1 MDTSA
6 LYKHDRISLAQ
17 YTSNLRQ
24 QLMISGNEVRE
35 LHGLKPM
42 EGLDDDFNPHM
53 KDQSQEAPEEIE
65 EYETVPEPDDG
76 TEIEAKLE
84 HDFYAAKY
92 DHIDFSPPEAVRNEA
107 ARGLEWRE
115 EYGRGGTAVGVARA
129 RDLKNGENIS
139 PETAKRMKSY
149 FARHEVDKQGEG
161 FSQGED
167 GYPSAGRIAWALWG
181 GNPGQSWANKL
192 VRQMEAADKE

>member
-1 MDTSA
+1 MIFLLESIFGDNTGSTYKSVTERNAAYITNCLGRWINKIQDECDKKLLSGRQKAAGNYCYKMDTSA

-65 EYETVPEPDDG
+65 EYETVPEQEDLTQQD
-76 TEIEAKLE
+76 TE
-84 HDFYAAKY
+84 
-92 DHIDFSPPEAVRNEA
+92 SNNE
-107 ARGLEWRE
+107 
-115 EYGRGGTAVGVARA
+115 V
-129 RDLKNGENIS
+129 
-139 PETAKRMKSY
+139 
-149 FARHEVDKQGEG
+149 
-161 FSQGED
+161 
-167 GYPSAGRIAWALWG
+167 
-181 GNPGQSWANKL
+181 
-192 VRQMEAADKE
+192 

>member
-65 EYETVPEPDDG
+65 EYETVPEQEDLTQQD
-76 TEIEAKLE
+76 TE
-84 HDFYAAKY
+84 
-92 DHIDFSPPEAVRNEA
+92 SNNE
-107 ARGLEWRE
+107 
-115 EYGRGGTAVGVARA
+115 V
-129 RDLKNGENIS
+129 
-139 PETAKRMKSY
+139 
-149 FARHEVDKQGEG
+149 
-161 FSQGED
+161 
-167 GYPSAGRIAWALWG
+167 
-181 GNPGQSWANKL
+181 
-192 VRQMEAADKE
+192 